1 MTTTSVFGPDQLHRH
16 LKLALD
22 TGEVASLE
30 EAKRLFHSY
39 RLGIVVG
46 SGVARS
52 ATLQAAVLTAVNTG
66 RRSFLGGVRVEGD
79 SRCAPACALGP
90 LPHAGGSRPRPSGR
104 RNQNLPQGIPRIV
117 IGNGSLPPA
126 DAEFAVRATFDGWCG
141 GVVPLDH
148 GLQLPER
155 QECIPAGVLAG
166 ALGVSEAFQFV
177 SGDNAMAGR
186 RDVGLSLWQPDKDIS
201 WLAGSELGP
210 ELERL
215 PASAWLIGLGHLGQA
230 FLWTLGLLP
239 YCSPE
244 EVSLVLQ
251 DFDELVEANDS
262 TSLLTTRAKLGV
274 KKTRAMALWCESR
287 GFRSSIV
294 ERRFTGDFRVVGDEP
309 RVALCGVDNAAA
321 RADLEDVG
329 FQRVIEAG
337 LGAGTQEYLAF
348 QTHTFPAHRPARH
361 RWGAQ
366 GHQPDADTVASR
378 PAYRALAQ
386 HGLDDCGITTLAGRT
401 VGASFVGA
409 VTAAVV
415 VGELIRMGLGGH
427 RYEVVDGSLR
437 SLELRHAVECTDEA
451 PFNPGTTAANLE
463 SVGHRANA

>member
-1 MTTTSVFGPDQLHRH
+1 MTTTSVVGPDHLHRH

-30 EAKRLFHSY
+30 EAQRLFRSY

-46 SGVARS
+46 SGVAQS

-66 RRSFLGGVRVEGD
+66 RRSFLGGVCVEGTLD
-79 SRCAPACALGP
+79 VPLLVTWGRCRTLGEAIVDLQGVVTDCAPGV
-90 LPHAGGSRPRPSGR
+90 PRV
-104 RNQNLPQGIPRIV
+104 V
-117 IGNGSLPPA
+117 IGGDFIPPVG
-126 DAEFAVRATFDGWCG
+126 AEFAVRATFNGWCG
-141 GVVPLDH
+141 GVAPLDH
-148 GLQLPER
+148 GLRLPER
-155 QECIPAGVLAG
+155 QECVPAGVLAG
-166 ALGVSEAFQFV
+166 ALGVSEAFQFIR
-177 SGDNAMAGR
+177 GDNAVAGR

-201 WLAGSELGP
+201 WLTAGEPGP
-210 ELERL
+210 ALERL

-239 YCSPE
+239 YRSPE

-262 TSLLTTRAKLGV
+262 TSLLTTRAELGM
-274 KKTRAMALWCESR
+274 KKTRAMALWCETR
-287 GFRSSIV
+287 GFRTSIV
-294 ERRFTGDFRVVGDEP
+294 ERLFAGDFRIAGDEP
-309 RVALCGVDNAAA
+309 RVALCGVDNALA

-329 FQRVIEAG
+329 FDRIIEAG

-348 QTHTFPAHRPARH
+348 QVHTFPAQRPARH
-361 RWGAQ
+361 RWGSQ
-366 GHQPDADTVASR
+366 ERQPDDDAVADQ
-378 PAYRALAQ
+378 PAYRTLAKD
-386 HGLDDCGITTLAGRT
+386 GLDECGLTTLAGRT

-415 VGELIRMGLGGH
+415 IAELIRIGLGGP

-437 SLELRHAVECTDEA
+437 SLDLRQAVMCADGA
-451 PFNPGTTAANLE
+451 PFNPGTTAATLE
-463 SVGHRANA
+463 TV